1 MKNKDYIKQKER
13 EYLEDPVVSEYNKLS
28 VEQEHALNKLREALW
43 NHHTKQITQEE
54 LYTYQKDYHETE
66 TKLKEFL
73 ERDLTN

>member
-13 EYLEDPVVSEYNKLS
+13 EYLEDLVVAEYNKLS
-28 VEQEHALNKLREALW
+28 AEQEHALNKLREALW

-66 TKLKEFL
+66 TRLRDFH

>member
-13 EYLEDPVVSEYNKLS
+13 EYLEDPVVAEYNKLS
-28 VEQEHALNKLREALW
+28 AEQEHALNKLREALW

-66 TKLKEFL
+66 TRLRDFL
-73 ERDLTN
+73 EADLTN

>member
-13 EYLEDPVVSEYNKLS
+13 EYLEDAVVAEYNKLS
-28 VEQEHALNKLREALW
+28 AEQEHALNKLREALW

-66 TKLKEFL
+66 TRLKEFL
-73 ERDLTN
+73 EKDLTN

>member
-13 EYLEDPVVSEYNKLS
+13 EYLEDPVVAEYNKLS

-66 TKLKEFL
+66 TRLRDFL

>member
-13 EYLEDPVVSEYNKLS
+13 EYLEDPVVVEYNKLS
-28 VEQEHALNKLREALW
+28 TEQEHALNKLREALW
-43 NHHTKQITQEE
+43 NHHTEQITQEE

>member
-13 EYLEDPVVSEYNKLS
+13 EYLEDLVVAEYNKLS
-28 VEQEHALNKLREALW
+28 AEQEHALNKLREALW

-66 TKLKEFL
+66 TRLRDFL

>member
-13 EYLEDPVVSEYNKLS
+13 EYLEDSIVAEYNKLS
-28 VEQEHALNKLREALW
+28 AEQEHALNKLREALW

>member
-13 EYLEDPVVSEYNKLS
+13 EYLEDSVVAEYNKLS
-28 VEQEHALNKLREALW
+28 AEQEHALNKLREALW

>member
-13 EYLEDPVVSEYNKLS
+13 EYLEDPVVAEYNKLS
-28 VEQEHALNKLREALW
+28 AEQEHALNKLREALW

-66 TKLKEFL
+66 TKLNNFL

>member
-13 EYLEDPVVSEYNKLS
+13 EYLEDPVVAEYNKLS
-28 VEQEHALNKLREALW
+28 AEQEHALNKLREALW

-66 TKLKEFL
+66 TRLKEVL

>member
-13 EYLEDPVVSEYNKLS
+13 EYLEDPVVAEYNKLS